1 VCYTGDTGKRRH
13 FPERPR
19 FIQGY
24 RKEYAMRLGKRERA
38 LARLLSAKR
47 LKMRQHPKPTV
58 GKYATAWS
66 RMRDIAG
73 RPAGLRGQ
81 SWRWDWRKAASVRK
95 LNPGKVLSPSEI

>member
-1 VCYTGDTGKRRH
+1 
-13 FPERPR
+13 
-19 FIQGY
+19 
-24 RKEYAMRLGKRERA
+24 MRLGKRERA

-66 RMRDIAG
+66 RMRDLAG